1 MENMVRQTVKMEQPG
16 IGIPWKGK
24 NCIEK
29 YFLRRTFIVNNATAG
44 AYLIRNISDDWP
56 EAVDEVLKLD

>member
-44 AYLIRNISDDWP
+44 AYLIRNISDD
-56 EAVDEVLKLD
+56 